1 MRLME
6 KITKRPPPLISFF
19 ASLEVQ
25 LAVIIIDYCAVIC
38 IIDPR
43 QKVKRFISEI
53 AYFKNLLCILKCLK
67 FLWGK
72 KRPPEGMCPQTCWCN
87 HIDITSTSLIK
98 TIGPIRS
105 SFNSYSV
112 ISLFT
117 LVSMIR
123 GNRIGGTEKQRKCV
137 ARSRFLVISWRM
149 SHCSDNRKCKEN
161 SLKLDT
167 NKTFCKFTIVRG
179 FFFFGNDRASRFL
192 HLSWPV
198 TEELLAFNASRP
210 NFFWHFLICTD
221 HDGTCDIT
229 RILTF

>member
-1 MRLME
+1 MRCHDE
-6 KITKRPPPLISFF
+6 KTPLKFF
-19 ASLEVQ
+19 AFFFFEKLLRSP
-25 LAVIIIDYCAVIC
+25 AAIIIIDYCAVIC

-72 KRPPEGMCPQTCWCN
+72 KGGRRKACPQTCWCN

-123 GNRIGGTEKQRKCV
+123 GKNWGDGKTKKMCGTIT
-137 ARSRFLVISWRM
+137 ISCNIM
-149 SHCSDNRKCKEN
+149 TH
-161 SLKLDT
+161 
-167 NKTFCKFTIVRG
+167 
-179 FFFFGNDRASRFL
+179 
-192 HLSWPV
+192 V
-198 TEELLAFNASRP
+198 TL
-210 NFFWHFLICTD
+210 FWQ
-221 HDGTCDIT
+221 
-229 RILTF
+229 

>member
-6 KITKRPPPLISFF
+6 KITKRPLLFF

-117 LVSMIR
+117 LVSSMIR
-123 GNRIGGTEKQRKCV
+123 GKNWGDGKTKKMCGTIT
-137 ARSRFLVISWRM
+137 ISCNIM
-149 SHCSDNRKCKEN
+149 TH
-161 SLKLDT
+161 
-167 NKTFCKFTIVRG
+167 
-179 FFFFGNDRASRFL
+179 
-192 HLSWPV
+192 V
-198 TEELLAFNASRP
+198 TL
-210 NFFWHFLICTD
+210 FWQ
-221 HDGTCDIT
+221 
-229 RILTF
+229 

>member
-25 LAVIIIDYCAVIC
+25 LAIIIIDYCAVIC

-179 FFFFGNDRASRFL
+179 FFFLWKWQSISFPSSLMASDRGAARVQC
-192 HLSWPV
+192 V
-198 TEELLAFNASRP
+198 TTQLF
-210 NFFWHFLICTD
+210 
-221 HDGTCDIT
+221 
-229 RILTF
+229 LTFFDMHRSWWNVWYH